1 MTNRTAKRAR
11 MIPLKLAVLMLFLS
25 SAGIND
31 MYDSYQRPHE
41 PQEQKSL
48 RINRTKKM
56 RELRK
61 DLYRNNASDTSDAIA
76 K

>member
-1 MTNRTAKRAR
+1 
-11 MIPLKLAVLMLFLS
+11 
-25 SAGIND
+25 